1 MSFKCIHISDIHFR
15 GLKRHQEYKNVFEK
29 FFVKAREL
37 NPDVIY
43 LGGDIVHSKTQGIT
57 PEIIEVLTDWFNS
70 LAEIAPVHVILGNH
84 DGLILNE
91 DRQDAITPII
101 NAINNKKIH
110 LYKKSGTYPTGI
122 NGFNWCV
129 FSCFDEQ
136 NWSNVKPVEGE
147 INIALYHGGVLGST
161 TDINWEING
170 EVELSFFD
178 PYDFALL
185 GDIHK
190 FQYLDV
196 ENRIAYPGSPIQQN
210 FGEDV
215 TKGFLFWDIKSKN
228 DYSSVFFELENDNP
242 FLTLEWQGTVEK
254 TIQEYKD
261 IKSNARLRIRSDVEI
276 TQFDIQELHKE
287 LKATKSPLEIT
298 YKIDVEDSQFDYG
311 EVIKNS
317 LDVKK
322 EEDRKSLLKSLY
334 TDLSEDEINEVSKI
348 YDKLLIESEEDTVR
362 YKRWKVNSLKF
373 DNTFTYGKNNY
384 INFDNMSGIIGIFGK
399 NRTGK
404 SSIPGTLM
412 YALFNASDR
421 GALKNLHII
430 NNRKGEC
437 NAEVTFTVDDNRYT
451 IARST
456 KKKESKKGSLSA
468 TTKLE
473 VYRLDKEGKRI
484 NESEEQRRETEK
496 VLKSLL
502 GEADDF
508 LYTGFASQGSL
519 NSFISEK
526 STARKNILSKFLDL
540 NVFDKLYEASRDE
553 YAITKDKIKKATEKN
568 WSQLTREAKENI
580 ENLNQELKT
589 LQLNLEN
596 TREEIL
602 SLMNKQNML
611 KDSNK
616 RHKTGFTY
624 DDCSALIESLEDK
637 KLKTNEEIKAC
648 ELELQKCK
656 SKIEKIVYIKE
667 NFPIESLKQEKS
679 RYENLT
685 TNLNKITYQLEGKK
699 KNAKR
704 LEDSLVILND
714 IPCENKFKSC
724 KFIADANKNKSLL
737 PSELKEIE
745 DLSDEIENIL
755 FAANQIK
762 EKDIDTKIKKY
773 NEAINK
779 EFQINVTIKSITE
792 KKENL
797 ILQLEETIKE
807 IDEKT
812 NILKELKNFTSKQ
825 KIVEIEDL
833 EKSIKSLKM
842 KERDI
847 DSKRTFNIQKIASL
861 ETNIKGWEEEKAD
874 FISVSNRWKY
884 FEVFLKSIGKKGIP
898 NVIISHALPT
908 INKEISNIL
917 NGVVNF
923 KVTIEPDSLN
933 NLDIFVNYGD
943 SKRIIECCSG
953 MEKMM
958 SSIAI
963 RVALIN
969 ISNLT
974 RPDMFIMDEGFGAL
988 DDSNIE
994 ACNSLLNSLKKYF
1007 KTILIISHV
1016 DAVKEIVDSTIEITS
1031 KGKDAYVRH
1040 V

>member
-1 MSFKCIHISDIHFR
+1 MSFKCIHMSDIHFR
-15 GLKRHQEYKNVFEK
+15 GLKRHEEYRTVFNR
-29 FFVKAREL
+29 FFKIAKDIS
-37 NPDVIY
+37 PDVIY

-57 PEIIEVLTDWFNS
+57 PELIDTLSEWFTN
-70 LAEIAPVHVILGNH
+70 LANIAPVHVILGNH

-91 DRQDAITPII
+91 DRQDAISPII
-101 NAINNKKIH
+101 NAMNNKNIH

-136 NWSNVKPVEGE
+136 SWKDVKPIEGE

-170 EVELSFFD
+170 EVELSFFEN
-178 PYDFALL
+178 YDFGFL

-190 FQYLDV
+190 YQYLDV
-196 ENRIAYPGSPIQQN
+196 ENRVAYPGSPIQQN

-215 TKGFLFWDIKSKN
+215 KKGFILWDIKDRN
-228 DYSSVFFELENDNP
+228 DYSSVFYELENDNP
-242 FLTLEWQGTVEK
+242 FLTLDWKGTVEE
-254 TIQEYKD
+254 TITEYSD

-287 LKATKSPLEIT
+287 LKSLKTPLEIT
-298 YKIDVEDSQFDYG
+298 YKIETEKETFNYQ

-317 LDVKK
+317 LDVKNEK
-322 EEDRKSLLKSLY
+322 DRIELIKCLYSELEEDDVL
-334 TDLSEDEINEVSKI
+334 EVSKI
-348 YDKLLIESEEDTVR
+348 YDNMLANVDEDKER
-362 YKRWKVNSLKF
+362 YNKWSINSLKF
-373 DNTFTYGKNNY
+373 SNTFSYGKENY
-384 INFDNMSGIIGIFGK
+384 INFDNMSGIVGIFGK

-430 NNRKGEC
+430 NSRKGEC
-437 NAEVTFTVDDNRYT
+437 NAEVTFTVDDNRYALT
-451 IARST
+451 RST
-456 KKKESKKGSLSA
+456 KKKESKKGSVSA

-473 VYRLDKEGKRI
+473 VYRLDNSGERI

-496 VLKSLL
+496 VLKNLL

-553 YAITKDKIKKATEKN
+553 YAVTKDKLKKATERN
-568 WSQLTREAKENI
+568 WSQLSRDAQEKIVQLNEDL
-580 ENLNQELKT
+580 ENLKSDLSS
-589 LQLNLEN
+589 
-596 TREEIL
+596 TRDEIL
-602 SLMNKQNML
+602 EMMNKQNML
-611 KDSNK
+611 KSDNK

-624 DDCSALIESLEDK
+624 DDCLSLIESLEEK
-637 KLKTNEEIKAC
+637 KTSLHKKIKDA
-648 ELELQKCK
+648 ED
-656 SKIEKIVYIKE
+656 SIEKNKSFIEKVNYIKE
-667 NFPIESLKQEKS
+667 NFPIEDLKQEKS
-679 RYENLT
+679 RYENLS
-685 TNLNKITYQLEGKK
+685 TNLNKLTYKLDSKK
-699 KNAKR
+699 KSVKR
-704 LEDSLVILND
+704 MEDSLKILDD

-724 KFIADANKNKSLL
+724 KFISDANKNKDLL
-737 PSELKEIE
+737 PDEISSIE
-745 DLSDEIENIL
+745 KLNDEIENIL
-755 FAANQIK
+755 FAANEIK
-762 EKDIDTKIKKY
+762 EKNIEDKIKKY
-773 NEAINK
+773 NDALKK
-779 EFQINVTIKSITE
+779 EFELNISIENDNTNLKRLIDDLTKIEEDIKD
-792 KKENL
+792 KN
-797 ILQLEETIKE
+797 
-807 IDEKT
+807 
-812 NILKELKNFTSKQ
+812 NILLELKNFTSKQ
-825 KIVEIEDL
+825 KILEIESI
-833 EKSIKSLKM
+833 EKEIKRLKLL
-842 KERDI
+842 ERDI
-847 DSKRTFNIQKIASL
+847 DSERTHKIQKIAGL
-861 ETNIKGWEEEKAD
+861 EANISSWEKEKED
-874 FISVSNRWKY
+874 FLKVSNSWKY
-884 FEVFLKSIGKKGIP
+884 FEIFLKSIGKKGIP
-898 NVIISHALPT
+898 NILISHALPT
-908 INKEISNIL
+908 INKEIANIL

-969 ISNLT
+969 VSNLT
-974 RPDMFIMDEGFGAL
+974 RPDIFIIDEGFGAL

-994 ACNSLLNSLKKYF
+994 SCNSLLNSLKKYF

-1016 DAVKEIVDSTIEITS
+1016 DAVKDIVDSSIEITR
-1031 KGKDAYVRH
+1031 KGKDSYVRYI
-1040 V
+1040 